1 MTFPP
6 QGQPAQD
13 PTRPSARLQGPSA
26 HPEPPT
32 QRIAQ
37 PPQPAPA
44 GPPPAPPTGP
54 PPDQNVEGAPP
65 PSRRWWAGDPLSVI
79 LVLVIVSALALGGLL
94 AGEIYARHKADTI
107 VAKAVSCV
115 VQDGASASFGMRPM
129 LLQVMTKTFNGISV
143 QTAGNRIREAKGMK
157 LDLHLDDVHLNQ
169 TVDSAGTLGAL
180 DAEVSWSSDGIK
192 ETAQGVIPVLGD
204 LISDV
209 STNPS
214 SGIIEL
220 VGPLGSVAVKP
231 RVDYGKLS
239 LQVMGLTGLGFS
251 LPRETIQ
258 PALDAFTSTLTANLP
273 MNIHADRVDVTDSG
287 VKARFVTRDATIPNG
302 QQDPCFAGF

>member
-13 PTRPSARLQGPSA
+13 PTGR
-26 HPEPPT
+26 
-32 QRIAQ
+32 
-37 PPQPAPA
+37 QPACRGRRHIRNHHPTDRPTA
-44 GPPPAPPTGP
+44 ATGSGRPPPAPPTGP

-192 ETAQGVIPVLGD
+192 ETAQGIIPVLGD

-220 VGPLGSVAVKP
+220 VGPSAAWRSNRGWTTESC
-231 RVDYGKLS
+231 RC
-239 LQVMGLTGLGFS
+239 
-251 LPRETIQ
+251 R
-258 PALDAFTSTLTANLP
+258 
-273 MNIHADRVDVTDSG
+273 
-287 VKARFVTRDATIPNG
+287 
-302 QQDPCFAGF
+302 